1 MSPKLFRVVL
11 PVTSVEAAA
20 KFYEHVLGISGKRVS
35 TGRHYFRCGATI
47 LACYSSREDGDDF
60 DVPPN
65 AEHVY
70 FAVDN
75 LEAALDRCHAAGCKR
90 VDDEIK
96 TRPWGERSFYGE
108 DPFGNKICFVDEKTQ
123 FTAD

>member
-1 MSPKLFRVVL
+1 MSPRLFRVVL

-20 KFYEHVLGISGKRVS
+20 KFYQQVLGLSGKRVS
-35 TGRHYFRCGATI
+35 SGRHYFRCGPTI
-47 LACYSSREDGDDF
+47 LACYSSREDGDSF

-70 FAVDN
+70 FAVDD
-75 LEAALDRCHAAGCKR
+75 LEAVHDRCRAADCKR
-90 VDDEIK
+90 VDEEIK

-108 DPFGNKICFVDEKTQ
+108 DPFGNKICFVDDTTC
-123 FTAD
+123 FTAE